1 MRYILGT
8 SDTDGKSNT
17 DMASNMKKLFIWIFW
32 FGIFCLSGV
41 FMVASAAYLY
51 LSPQLPS
58 VDTYRNVQ
66 LETPLKILTADGKL
80 IEEIGVRRD
89 PIRYEDIPPLM
100 INTLIASEDARF
112 YSHPGVD
119 FRSLVRGFYGFVRG
133 VNLGGGSTITMQ
145 LANNISFDSDNVYA
159 RKLKEIPFALRLQQE
174 LSKEEI
180 LELYLNLVYF
190 GQGADGISAAASVY
204 YDKSVDEMTLGEM
217 ATMVSLLPCPS
228 VCNPVTDAQRAKTRR
243 DVVINK
249 MLDQGMIDREQR
261 NVALAETIDAQRHY
275 RNIEVPAPYVAEMV
289 RQELFQEYGDDIYRL
304 GIEVTTSVQSE
315 LQLAANQALTDGL
328 ENYYD
333 RRHGYRGPE
342 GNVPPT
348 GDNPEERWLEELNVI
363 PVLGNQHPAFVTA
376 VHERSI
382 DVLMQDG
389 ETVSIDWD
397 GLSWARPFISRDNAW
412 PPPQMASDVAQVGD
426 RVRVRQAGDGGWE
439 LGQIPEIEGAI
450 VSVSPDNGDILALVG
465 GYDFNHSQVNR
476 ALAARPPGSGF
487 KAFLYGAALENG
499 YTPATLINDAPF
511 ARGDY
516 RPQNYERNFVGPLTL
531 RNAIKDSR
539 NVPAVRLFDQLGSDK
554 VLSFAGRF
562 GFDVDRFPRSDLTVA
577 LGSQDVQPL
586 QMATAYGM
594 IANGAHKLE
603 PTLIKRIETFDGV
616 VFEANPPRA
625 CADCTGWKQ
634 PVDGKV
640 SQETQTDEEIPAPLA
655 TTDTTAAT
663 EHDNLTSTNDI
674 IIGEQVTDERVTYV
688 LSTMLRTVVEGGSGR
703 PVNRAFD
710 RTDLMGKTGTTNGP
724 AEVWFTGFN
733 RDIATSVFVG
743 FDQPESLGESEQG
756 ATVAV
761 PIWIDYM
768 KQALAGRPEHGVA
781 RPPGLVDRLIDRET
795 GQLARPDQRDTM
807 FETFLT
813 ENAPGSNQR
822 NSPER
827 SRNDRQE
834 SDNSLPLSTE
844 NIFSTG
850 GAGNF

>member
-1 MRYILGT
+1 MRWNAVYT
-8 SDTDGKSNT
+8 YSSDTGDLSITGS
-17 DMASNMKKLFIWIFW
+17 ASDMKKLFIWIFW
-32 FGIFCLSGV
+32 FGVFCLSGI

-58 VDTYRNVQ
+58 AESYRNVQ
-66 LETPLKILTADGKL
+66 LETPLRILTADGKL

-100 INTLIASEDARF
+100 VNTLIASEDARF

-204 YDKSVDEMTLGEM
+204 YDKSVEEMTLGEM
-217 ATMVSLLPCPS
+217 ATLVSVLPCPS
-228 VCNPVTDAQRAKTRR
+228 VCNPVTDAQRARNRR

-249 MLDQGMIDREQR
+249 MLDQGMIDRAQR
-261 NVALAETIDAQRHY
+261 DSALAEPIDAQRHY

-289 RQELFQEYGDDIYRL
+289 RQDLFEEYGDDIYRL
-304 GIEVTTSVQSE
+304 GIEVTTSVQSK
-315 LQLAANQALTDGL
+315 LQLAANQALVDGL

-342 GNVPPT
+342 ANVPAT
-348 GDNPEERWLEELNVI
+348 GNAPEERWLEELNVI
-363 PVLGNQHPAFVTA
+363 PVLGNQHPAFVRT
-376 VHERSI
+376 VNERSI
-382 DVLMQDG
+382 DVLMKDG
-389 ETVSIDWD
+389 ETVTINWQ

-412 PPPQMASDVAQVGD
+412 PPPEQASDVATVGD
-426 RVRVRQAGDGGWE
+426 LVRVRKGTNDQWE
-439 LGQIPEIEGAI
+439 LGQLPEIEGAI

-539 NVPAVRLFDQLGSDK
+539 NVPAVRLFDQLGSQK

-625 CADCTGWKQ
+625 CESCTGWKEIGRSDLSSTEDNSAAL
-634 PVDGKV
+634 DGEGLV
-640 SQETQTDEEIPAPLA
+640 ASEENSSF
-655 TTDTTAAT
+655 AAT
-663 EHDNLTSTNDI
+663 DNAQALANNI

-688 LSTMLRTVVEGGSGR
+688 LSTMLRTVVEEGSGR

-768 KQALAGRPEHGVA
+768 KQALAGQPEHFVA
-781 RPPGLVDRLIDRET
+781 RPPGLVDRLIDEDT
-795 GQLARPDQRDTM
+795 GELARPDQSNTM
-807 FETFLT
+807 FEIFLT
-813 ENAPGSNQR
+813 ENAPGNNQR
-822 NSPER
+822 AIPDRN
-827 SRNDRQE
+827 RNDRRE
-834 SDNSLPLSTE
+834 TNDNNSLSTE
-844 NIFSTG
+844 IIF
-850 GAGNF
+850 

>member
-1 MRYILGT
+1 
-8 SDTDGKSNT
+8 
-17 DMASNMKKLFIWIFW
+17 MKKLLIWVFW

-89 PIRYEDIPPLM
+89 PIRYEDIPSLM

-119 FRSLVRGFYGFVRG
+119 FRGLVRGFYGFVRG

-204 YDKSVDEMTLGEM
+204 YDKSVEEMTLGEM
-217 ATMVSLLPCPS
+217 ATLVALLPCPS
-228 VCNPVTDAQRAKTRR
+228 VCNPVTDPERAKTRR
-243 DVVINK
+243 NVVIHK
-249 MLDQGMIDREQR
+249 MLDQGMIDRAQR
-261 NVALAETIDAQRHY
+261 DAALAETIDAQRHY
-275 RNIEVPAPYVAEMV
+275 RDIEVPAPYVAEMV

-304 GIEVTTSVQSE
+304 GIEVTTSVQSD
-315 LQLAANQALTDGL
+315 LQLAANQALVDGL

-342 GNVPPT
+342 DNVPPI
-348 GDNPEERWLEELNVI
+348 GDTPEARWLEELNVV
-363 PVLGNQHPAFVTA
+363 PVLGNQHPGFVTA

-382 DVLMQDG
+382 DVLMRDG
-389 ETVSIDWD
+389 ETVNIDWS

-412 PPPQMASDVAQVGD
+412 PPPQAASDVASVGD
-426 RVRVRQAGDGGWE
+426 RVRIRQSDEGNWQ
-439 LGQIPEIEGAI
+439 LGQLPEIEGAI

-499 YTPATLINDAPF
+499 YTPASLINDAPF

-603 PTLIKRIETFDGV
+603 PTLIKRIETFDGL

-625 CADCTGWKQ
+625 CETCTGWKT
-634 PVDGKV
+634 PDSGNATNTAIAPGEGLLSLTETDNTVSADGP
-640 SQETQTDEEIPAPLA
+640 IAAPG
-655 TTDTTAAT
+655 D
-663 EHDNLTSTNDI
+663 DMSNI
-674 IIGEQVTDERVTYV
+674 VIGEQVTDERVTYV
-688 LSTMLRTVVEGGSGR
+688 LSTMLRTVVEQGSGR

-781 RPPGLVDRLIDRET
+781 RPPGLVDRLIDRDS
-795 GQLARPDQRDTM
+795 GQLARPDQSNTM
-807 FETFLT
+807 FEIFLT
-813 ENAPGSNQR
+813 ENAPGSQQR

-827 SRNDRQE
+827 VRNERPE
-834 SDNSLPLSTE
+834 SSSNDTLSTE
-844 NIFSTG
+844 IIF
-850 GAGNF
+850 

>member
-1 MRYILGT
+1 
-8 SDTDGKSNT
+8 
-17 DMASNMKKLFIWIFW
+17 MKKLFIWITW
-32 FGIFCLSGV
+32 FGVFCLSGV

-58 VDTYRNVQ
+58 LDSYRNVQ
-66 LETPLKILTADGKL
+66 LETPLRILTADGKL

-89 PIRYEDIPPLM
+89 PVRYEDIPPLM
-100 INTLIASEDARF
+100 ISTLIASEDARF

-119 FRSLVRGFYGFVRG
+119 FRSLVRGFYGFIRG

-204 YDKSVDEMTLGEM
+204 YDKSLQEMTLGEM
-217 ATMVSLLPCPS
+217 ATLVSVLPCPS
-228 VCNPVTDAQRAKTRR
+228 ICNPVTDAERAKTRR

-249 MLDQGMIDREQR
+249 MLDQGMIDRTQR
-261 NVALAETIDAQRHY
+261 DNALSEPIVAQRHY

-289 RQELFQEYGDDIYRL
+289 RQELFQQYGDDIYRL

-315 LQLAANQALTDGL
+315 LQLAANQALVDGL

-342 GNVPPT
+342 TNIPAT
-348 GDNPEERWLEELNVI
+348 GSSPEERWQEELNVV

-382 DVLMQDG
+382 DVLMKNG
-389 ETVSIDWD
+389 ETISINWE
-397 GLSWARPFISRDNAW
+397 GLSWARPFISRNNAW
-412 PPPQMASDVAQVGD
+412 PPPEVASDVATVGD
-426 RVRVRQAGDGGWE
+426 LVRVREGNNGNWE
-439 LGQIPEIEGAI
+439 LGQLPEIEGAI

-539 NVPAVRLFDQLGSDK
+539 NVPAVRLFDQLGSQK

-603 PTLIKRIETFDGV
+603 STLIKRIETFDGV
-616 VFEANPPRA
+616 IFEANPPRA
-625 CADCTGWKQ
+625 CELCTGWKD
-634 PVDGKV
+634 VDSESL
-640 SQETQTDEEIPAPLA
+640 SQGRQSTTDGEGLPAPQVSNA
-655 TTDTTAAT
+655 ETAAESGNT
-663 EHDNLTSTNDI
+663 AQANDI

-688 LSTMLRTVVEGGSGR
+688 LSTMLRTVVEEGSGR

-768 KQALAGRPEHGVA
+768 KEALAGRPEHGVA
-781 RPPGLVDRLIDRET
+781 RPPGLVDRLIDEDS
-795 GQLARPDQRDTM
+795 GQLARPDQSNTM
-807 FETFLT
+807 FEIFLT
-813 ENAPGSNQR
+813 ETAPGSNQR
-822 NSPER
+822 NTISP

-834 SDNSLPLSTE
+834 TNSNESLSTE
-844 NIFSTG
+844 IIF
-850 GAGNF
+850 